1 MLHREELAVKERGRL
16 RPQATVLTMERAP
29 RFNSEHR
36 SIALFAL
43 TLGVFLVTLNVTI
56 VIVALPSLQADL
68 GIPSDQA
75 AWVIDAYNLVGA
87 SLLLSAG
94 FLADRF
100 GRKRM
105 LCTGYALFSIGAF
118 ACALAPS
125 GALLIAFRVV
135 QALGGT
141 ALTPTSLS
149 IVANLYPDPRERA
162 RAIGLWGISSGL
174 GTGLGPIIGGA
185 LTEWLGWRSVFAFNA
200 IAGVI
205 ALAIVVRVVPR
216 SRSAVA
222 RRIDVAGQLLV
233 TGFLATLTYALIE
246 APRFGFTST
255 RIVVIA
261 ALSVAMLIAFL
272 VVELRVDE
280 PLVDLRFFRDRQF
293 AGAIFLCVATFF
305 TYGGFIYL
313 NALYLQ
319 DIRGYSALAAGVLTL
334 PAAMPALIG
343 GPISGHLVGTRGP
356 RGVLVGGMLALSGG
370 VGWLTFLAVDASVGW
385 LVSAYLLVGIG
396 YAVLSAPVNTV
407 AVSSMPREQAG
418 VAAGLASSG
427 RNIGIVLG
435 IAVLGAVVAGRVPVL
450 LTPAS
455 GVTGAA
461 FEAFQVD
468 YVDALHIAYAVA
480 AVVVL
485 VGAVV
490 AALTMRPR
498 PPGTGAGAVGPV

>member
-1 MLHREELAVKERGRL
+1 
-16 RPQATVLTMERAP
+16 MERAP
-29 RFNSEHR
+29 RFNPEHR

-68 GIPSDQA
+68 NIPSDQA

-105 LCTGYALFSIGAF
+105 LCTGYALFTGGALL
-118 ACALAPS
+118 CAIAPS
-125 GALLIAFRVV
+125 GGLLIVFRVL

-162 RAIGLWGISSGL
+162 RAIGLWGVSSGL
-174 GTGLGPIIGGA
+174 GTGLGPIVGGA

-200 IAGVI
+200 IAGAI
-205 ALAIVVRVVPR
+205 ALVIVIRVVPR
-216 SRSAVA
+216 SRSPIA

-233 TGFLATLTYALIE
+233 MGFLATLTYALIE
-246 APRFGFTST
+246 APRYGFFSQ
-255 RIVVIA
+255 RILTFA
-261 ALSVAMLIAFL
+261 ALAVAMFVAF
-272 VVELRVDE
+272 VIVELRVSE
-280 PLVDLRFFRDRQF
+280 PLVDLGFFRDRQF

-313 NALYLQ
+313 NAIYLQ
-319 DIRGYSALAAGVLTL
+319 DVRGYSALAAGFLTL
-334 PAAMPALIG
+334 PAAVPALIG
-343 GPISGHLVGTRGP
+343 GPISGHIVGTRGP
-356 RGVLVGGMLALSGG
+356 RGVLVGGMLALTGG
-370 VGWLTFLAVDASVGW
+370 VGCLTFLAVDAPIGW
-385 LVSAYLLVGIG
+385 LVAAYFVVGIG
-396 YAVLSAPVNTV
+396 YAVLSAPVSTV
-407 AVSSMPREQAG
+407 AVSSMPLEQAG
-418 VAAGLASSG
+418 VAAGLASAG
-427 RNIGIVLG
+427 RNVGIVLG
-435 IAVLGAVVAGRVPVL
+435 IAVLGAIVNGRVPDL
-450 LTPAS
+450 LTPAG
-455 GVTGAA
+455 GVTDAA
-461 FEAFQVD
+461 FSAFQIE

-480 AVVVL
+480 AFVVL

-490 AALTMRPR
+490 AALTMRPT
-498 PPGTGAGAVGPV
+498 PPGASVAAVAPV